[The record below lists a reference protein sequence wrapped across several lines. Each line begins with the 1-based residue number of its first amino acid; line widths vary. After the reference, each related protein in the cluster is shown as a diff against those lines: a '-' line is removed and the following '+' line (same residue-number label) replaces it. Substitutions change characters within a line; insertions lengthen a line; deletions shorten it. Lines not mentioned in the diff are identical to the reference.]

1 MTENND
7 SKIPEQDDLK
17 IDVLAEKLV
26 GEQTEKEE
34 EAPVGLKQH
43 RSFDSKTLTHIVTFI
58 SCLFALTYIY
68 FAYFGYPNP
77 QISRGA
83 YLGFV
88 LVLVFIYFP
97 ATKKSPL
104 NKPTVLDWILVIL
117 SIYCTWFFVDVYED
131 LMFRGA
137 DVNVF
142 EIAVSTIG
150 ILLCLEATRRVVG
163 NFLPILALIFLLYAY
178 FGPYV
183 PGMLAH
189 RGYSFERIVS
199 FQWLTIYG
207 SFGVVTAIFANF
219 VFLFVILGTF
229 LDRFGAAKFFI
240 ELPYALVGRSRG
252 GPAKA
257 AVLVSGFIGSISGS
271 AVANVTTTGTF
282 TIPLMKRTGYKP
294 FVAAAVEAA
303 ASTGGQMVPP
313 IMGAAAFLIAEFA
326 GVPYATVVLVS
337 IGPAILYFASVIWM
351 VHLEAVQ
358 EGLKGLTKDQ
368 LPNVKDTLKKG
379 WFYVIPFVIIFT
391 LLIQGYSPGLSAFW
405 ALSSIFVIGMANPAT
420 RLNVSQIIDMLA
432 TAGRRSLLI
441 GSMAGS
447 IGLLIGV
454 VQLTG
459 LGLTASD
466 FIVELSQGVLPLAII
481 MVGIASYL
489 LGMGLTVTSSYVI
502 LAVLAVPALT
512 APEMGVPVLA
522 AHLIVFW
529 FSQDANVTP
538 PVCLAA
544 YAGAGIAGANP
555 MQTGWQSF
563 MFARGL
569 YVIPFMYAYMPS
581 FMLETPLWDI
591 LLNYAYV
598 GIGMFALGSFFKGYL
613 ITKMAWWERF
623 VALAAAFLLWT
634 PAHYLDL
641 IGIGLLVLLIV
652 YEKKI
657 TQPRELQASAEVETK
672 SSITN

>member
-1 MTENND
+1 MTENDN
-7 SKIPEQDDLK
+7 SKLSEEEAIK
-17 IDVLAEKLV
+17 IEELAAAQAEKD
-26 GEQTEKEE
+26 KD
-34 EAPVGLKQH
+34 APVGLKQS
-43 RSFDSKTLTHIVTFI
+43 RTFDSKILTYIVTAI
-58 SCLFALTYIY
+58 CCLFALTYIY

-88 LVLVFIYFP
+88 LVLSFIYFP
-97 ATKKSPL
+97 ATKNSPL
-104 NKPTVLDWILVIL
+104 NKPTVLDWILVVMAA
-117 SIYCTWFFVDVYED
+117 YCCWFFVDVYED

-142 EIAVSTIG
+142 EIVVSTVG
-150 ILLCLEATRRVVG
+150 ILLCLEVTRRVVG
-163 NFLPILALIFLLYAY
+163 NFLPIIAIIFLLYAY
-178 FGPYV
+178 FGPHI

-189 RGYSFERIVS
+189 RGYPFDRIVS

-229 LDRFGAAKFFI
+229 LERFGAAKFFI
-240 ELPYALVGRSRG
+240 ELPYAMVGRSRG

-326 GVPYATVVLVS
+326 NVPYATVVLVS
-337 IGPAILYFASVIWM
+337 IGPAILYFASVLWM

-358 EGLKGLTKDQ
+358 EGVKGLRKDQ
-368 LPNVKDTLKKG
+368 LPNIKETFKKG

-391 LLIQGYSPGLSAFW
+391 LLIQGYSPGLAAFW
-405 ALSSIFVIGMANPAT
+405 AIMSIAAIGMANPAT
-420 RLNVSQIIDMLA
+420 RLSLAGFIDMLA

-459 LGLTASD
+459 LGLKASE
-466 FIVELSQGVLPLAII
+466 FIVDLSGGILPFAII
-481 MVGIASYL
+481 LVGIASYI

-512 APEMGVPVLA
+512 VPEMGVPVLA
-522 AHLIVFW
+522 AHLVVFW

-569 YVIPFMYAYMPS
+569 YVMPFMFVYQTT
-581 FMLETPLWDI
+581 FMLEGPVWDI
-591 LLNYAYV
+591 LINYAAV
-598 GIGMFALGSFFKGYL
+598 GLGLLAMGCFFKGYL
-613 ITKMAWWERF
+613 ITRMAWWERI
-623 VALAAAFLLWT
+623 VSIVAAFLLWT
-634 PAHYLDL
+634 PDHYQDA
-641 IGIGLLVLLIV
+641 IGLALFVALIV
-652 YEKKI
+652 YEKKFVEPK
-657 TQPRELQASAEVETK
+657 QLEELSQEASA
-672 SSITN
+672 

>member
-1 MTENND
+1 MDKE
-7 SKIPEQDDLK
+7 KIVAQGVEAD
-17 IDVLAEKLV
+17 
-26 GEQTEKEE
+26 
-34 EAPVGLKQH
+34 APVGLKKH
-43 RSFDSKTLTHIVTFI
+43 RKLESKALNYITIFI
-58 SCLFALTYIY
+58 SCLFSLTYIY

-83 YLGFV
+83 YIGFV
-88 LVLVFIYFP
+88 LVLAFILFP
-97 ATKKSPL
+97 ANRKSPA
-104 NKPTVLDWILVIL
+104 NRPTIFDWILVIA
-117 SIYCTWFFVDVYED
+117 SAYCCWFFVAMYEIVV
-131 LMFRGA
+131 FRGA
-137 DVNVF
+137 VVTPY
-142 EIAVSTIG
+142 EITVSVIG
-150 ILLCLEATRRVVG
+150 ILLCLEVTRRVVG
-163 NFLPILALIFLLYAY
+163 NFLPVVAMIFLLYAY
-178 FGPYV
+178 FGPHV

-189 RGYSFERIVS
+189 RGYTFARIVS
-199 FQWLTIYG
+199 FEWLTIYG
-207 SFGVVTAIFANF
+207 VFGSVTAIFANF
-219 VFLFVILGTF
+219 VFLFVILGTI
-229 LDRFGAAKFFI
+229 LERFGAAKFFI
-240 ELPYALVGRSRG
+240 ELPYALVGRTRG

-294 FVAAAVEAA
+294 FVAAAVEAS

-326 GVPYATVVLVS
+326 NVPYITVVLVS
-337 IGPAILYFASVIWM
+337 IGPAILYFMSVLWM

-358 EGLKGLTKDQ
+358 EGIQGLKKEE
-368 LPNVKDTLKKG
+368 LPDMKNTFKKG
-379 WFYVIPFVIIFT
+379 WFYITPFVIIFVI
-391 LLIQGYSPGLSAFW
+391 LFRGYSPGLAAFW
-405 ALSSIFVIGMANPAT
+405 AIIATVAIGMINPAT
-420 RLNVSQIIDMLA
+420 RMGLNGFIDMLSL
-432 TAGRRSLLI
+432 AGKRSLLI

-459 LGLTASD
+459 LGLKASE
-466 FIVELSQGVLPLAII
+466 FIVDLSGGILPLAII
-481 MVGIASYL
+481 LVGIASYI

-512 APEMGVPVLA
+512 ELGIAMLA

-569 YVIPFMYAYMPS
+569 YVMPFMFAYVPA
-581 FMLETPLWDI
+581 FMLNAPFYDI
-591 LLNYAYV
+591 LLNYAAV
-598 GIGMFALGSFFKGYL
+598 AFGLLAMGIFFKGYFV
-613 ITKMAWWERF
+613 TRMFWWERI
-623 VALAAAFLLWT
+623 VAALAAVLLWT
-634 PAHYLDL
+634 PCHYQDL
-641 IGIGLLVLLIV
+641 IGLFLLAALLIF
-652 YEKKI
+652 EKKI
-657 TQPRELQASAEVETK
+657 IEPGLQKKGDATV
-672 SSITN
+672 

>member
-1 MTENND
+1 MTPNNNGNSSD
-7 SKIPEQDDLK
+7 QELIK
-17 IDVLAEKLV
+17 IDELAA
-26 GEQTEKEE
+26 EQVKEE
-34 EAPVGLKQH
+34 PEDAVGLKKH
-43 RSFDSKTLTHIVTFI
+43 RSLESKVLVYIVTFLA
-58 SCLFALTYIY
+58 CLFSLTYIY

-88 LVLVFIYFP
+88 MVLSFILFP
-97 ATKKSPL
+97 ASRRSPM
-104 NKPTVLDWILVIL
+104 NRPSVLDWILVAA
-117 SIYCTWFFVDVYED
+117 SAYCCWFFVTMYED
-131 LMFRGA
+131 IVFRGA
-137 DVNVF
+137 VVTPV
-142 EIAVSTIG
+142 EIAISVVG
-150 ILLCLEATRRVVG
+150 ILLCLEVTRRVVG
-163 NFLPILALIFLLYAY
+163 NFLPIIAIIFLLYAY

-189 RGYSFERIVS
+189 RGYTFARIVS

-207 SFGVVTAIFANF
+207 TFGTVTAIFANF
-219 VFLFVILGTF
+219 VFLFVILGTI
-229 LDRFGAAKFFI
+229 LERFGAAKFFI

-326 GVPYATVVLVS
+326 NVPYITVVLVS
-337 IGPAILYFASVIWM
+337 IGPAILYFLSVLWM

-358 EGLKGLTKDQ
+358 EGIRGLKKEE
-368 LPNVKDTLKKG
+368 LPNVKETFKKG

-391 LLIQGYSPGLSAFW
+391 TLIRGYSPGLAAFW
-405 ALSSIFVIGMANPAT
+405 AIVAIVAIGMINPAT
-420 RLNVSQIIDMLA
+420 RMNLSGFIDMLA

-459 LGLTASD
+459 LGLKTSE
-466 FIVELSQGVLPLAII
+466 FIVDLSGGILPLAIVL
-481 MVGIASYL
+481 VGIASYI

-512 APEMGVPVLA
+512 ELGIAMLA

-544 YAGAGIAGANP
+544 YAGSGIAGANP

-569 YVIPFMYAYMPS
+569 YVMPFMFAYVPA
-581 FMLETPLWDI
+581 FLLNAPLYDV
-591 LLNYAYV
+591 LLNYAAV
-598 GIGMFALGSFFKGYL
+598 AFGLLAMGIFFKGYFV
-613 ITKMAWWERF
+613 TRMAWWERG
-623 VALAAAFLLWT
+623 VAAVSAVLLWT
-634 PAHYLDL
+634 PCHYQDL
-641 IGIGLLVLLIV
+641 IGLALFIGLFIFERKVTL
-652 YEKKI
+652 
-657 TQPRELQASAEVETK
+657 PREQQKAGEATA
-672 SSITN
+672 